1 MEPKPFK
8 SVDDQI
14 AIPRFVG
21 GRRKGE
27 KGNYVRLLECGVVMP
42 TY

>member
-27 KGNYVRLLECGVVMP
+27 KGNYVQLLECGVAMP
-42 TY
+42 TC